1 MTKRFALG
9 RRRLSRLG
17 DLMRRNVVED
27 ARRMTPEERVRLAV
41 ELSMTLGRLSR
52 AGHEGL
58 ARPAPP

>member
-1 MTKRFALG
+1 
-9 RRRLSRLG
+9 
-17 DLMRRNVVED
+17 
-27 ARRMTPEERVRLAV
+27 MTPEERVRLAV

>member
-9 RRRLSRLG
+9 RRQPSRLG

-41 ELSMTLGRLSR
+41 ELSMILGRLSR
-52 AGHEGL
+52 AGRESL
-58 ARPAPP
+58 TRPAPP